1 MQVHRLITDVNHIA
15 QRLLEARLSKEWTQ
29 GQLASAAG
37 VSQGTIGNIESGLR
51 KNPRELLAIA
61 SALGVSPDWLKTG
74 KGSKEPAAPTAVFTS
89 LEDAIGLLAGLLNAM
104 EDDQRAQ
111 VEQRMRTFIQA
122 PDSQRAFDALVSE
135 VSPLPTKPRKAA

>member
-1 MQVHRLITDVNHIA
+1 MQVHRLITLVNDIA
-15 QRLLEARLSKEWTQ
+15 ERLQEARLSKEWTQ

-74 KGSKEPAAPTAVFTS
+74 KGGKEPASPPATSTS
-89 LEDAIGLLAGLLNAM
+89 LKDAIELLAGLLNAM
-104 EDDQRAQ
+104 GDDQRDR
-111 VEQRMRTFIQA
+111 VGQRMHTFIQA

-135 VSPLPTKPRKAA
+135 VSPPPVKPRKAA

>member
-15 QRLLEARLSKEWTQ
+15 QRLLEARLSMKWTQ

-51 KNPRELLAIA
+51 KDPRELLAIA

-74 KGSKEPAAPTAVFTS
+74 KGSKQPASPTTVPTS

-104 EDDQRAQ
+104 GDDQRNR

-135 VSPLPTKPRKAA
+135 ISPTFGPSRKAA